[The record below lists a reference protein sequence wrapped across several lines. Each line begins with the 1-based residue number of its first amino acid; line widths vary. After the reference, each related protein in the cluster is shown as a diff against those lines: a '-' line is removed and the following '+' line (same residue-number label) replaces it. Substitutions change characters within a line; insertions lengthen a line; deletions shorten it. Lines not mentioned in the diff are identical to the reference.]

1 MPDISK
7 ENAMGLSPDDLDEAV
22 YGEEEANEQETRAQ
36 FEIEADGTVEV
47 GPRNNWFI
55 SMTLSEEQAREK
67 GLLPP
72 RTEEKPTAEAGVGGP
87 AASYPYIDGDTVVL
101 GPGVFVDGAGEVI
114 SWEGENYYKAG
125 EVPEPRREITD
136 KDRELIAAN
145 AKATIERRDAERR
158 ENALK
163 IEAMGWAVQAH
174 TASFNAGY
182 VPTRGLCEV
191 ADDILGWLLKK
202 S

>member
-136 KDRELIAAN
+136 KDRELIAQM
-145 AKATIERRDAERR
+145 AKATIERREGDRRTKLLREMAMHHAVEVYKAALGAGNMPDRSLADTAE
-158 ENALK
+158 A
-163 IEAMGWAVQAH
+163 
-174 TASFNAGY
+174 
-182 VPTRGLCEV
+182 
-191 ADDILGWLLKK
+191 ILNWLTK